1 MPQKKTAKT
10 LGPQKL
16 RSQAPKTVLAGLH
29 EGEEAESHRVSPDEV
44 GRPPSLGDRI
54 LEHTAPADFQF
65 PFGTYEF
72 ALPSVL
78 DPFMHEVMMSCL
90 NLEKTSSCVPFA
102 PVLGGY
108 HNDTF

>member
-10 LGPQKL
+10 LGPQKM

-54 LEHTAPADFQF
+54 LEHTVQLTFSFRSALTSLPF
-65 PFGTYEF
+65 P
-72 ALPSVL
+72 PSSIL
-78 DPFMHEVMMSCL
+78 LC
-90 NLEKTSSCVPFA
+90 TR
-102 PVLGGY
+102 
-108 HNDTF
+108 